1 MISAFNKDV
10 SITRPYCNEVTVKV
24 SRSQLNHNS
33 RKKVEYVEQVFKI
46 TNDTSFQM
54 LRDMCCEFW
63 NLASAKFSLYD
74 HNFGHLMALNAEQ
87 NHQVHRVT

>member
-1 MISAFNKDV
+1 M